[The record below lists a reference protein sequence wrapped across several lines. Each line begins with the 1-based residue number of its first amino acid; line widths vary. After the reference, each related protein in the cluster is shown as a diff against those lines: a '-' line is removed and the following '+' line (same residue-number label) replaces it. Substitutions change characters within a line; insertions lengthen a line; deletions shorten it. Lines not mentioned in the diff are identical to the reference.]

1 MTVHAYQNM
10 AGDFKRPEGVG
21 EEESLFPPAN
31 NLAEKGR
38 PFVGSG
44 DGMMLV
50 GDQLTIDGKAAPQA
64 SSGRGPGPGPGG
76 RAGVPGGMPGGPGG
90 RGPGRGGPGGAMG
103 NRAAHIPYN
112 GAIFVGSKGYMATTS
127 RGEGVWL
134 LPASR
139 WAEYKLPPQILPR
152 GINHQQDW
160 VRACKGGTPGV
171 SEFGVA
177 TKYIEWLILG
187 AVALRVPGKLMWDS
201 KNMRFTNSVEA
212 NKYLKPY
219 VRKGWE
225 MKL

>member
-1 MTVHAYQNM
+1 
-10 AGDFKRPEGVG
+10 
-21 EEESLFPPAN
+21 
-31 NLAEKGR
+31 
-38 PFVGSG
+38 
-44 DGMMLV
+44 
-50 GDQLTIDGKAAPQA
+50 
-64 SSGRGPGPGPGG
+64 
-76 RAGVPGGMPGGPGG
+76 
-90 RGPGRGGPGGAMG
+90 
-103 NRAAHIPYN
+103 
-112 GAIFVGSKGYMATTS
+112 
-127 RGEGVWL
+127 
-134 LPASR
+134 
-139 WAEYKLPPQILPR
+139 
-152 GINHQQDW
+152 